1 MRERINA
8 ALREAKDSDD
18 EVRVA
23 MLRLILAAIRDRES
37 HTGGAEGGE
46 LSDQD
51 IRALLGTMVRQREKS
66 VRDYEERGQLELAES
81 ERDEIAI
88 LREFLPKPLSPKE
101 VESAIA
107 AAIRQTG
114 ASSIRDMGKVMSTL
128 KASHPGQ
135 IDLNTVGREVKAALG

>member
-8 ALREAKDSDD
+8 ALQEAIESRD
-18 EVRVA
+18 ELRVA
-23 MLRLILAAIRDRES
+23 MLRLILTAIRDRENQ
-37 HTGGAEGGE
+37 TGGAEGGE
-46 LSDQD
+46 LTDQE
-51 IRALLGTMVRQREKS
+51 IGTLLGTMVRQRQKS

-81 ERDEIAI
+81 EQDEIAI
-88 LREFLPKPLSPKE
+88 LREFLPRPLSQTE
-101 VESAIA
+101 VQKAIA

-135 IDLNTVGREVKAALG
+135 IDLNSVGREVKAALG